1 VIVEFIDGSLFKEMI
16 LQGAHSLEKNKE
28 LINSLNVFPV
38 PDGDTGTNMSLTMKA
53 AVKEINACDS
63 NSIEEVAKA
72 LANGSLMGA
81 RGNSG
86 VILSQIFR
94 GFAKGVKGKSKIN
107 TEEFAYAF
115 TKGAETAYKAVMKPV
130 EGTILTVARESAEQS
145 LLIAKS
151 EKDTIVFLQR
161 VIKQAEIT
169 LKKTPDMLKV
179 LKEAGVVDSGGK
191 GLVYIYIG
199 FLGALSGETF
209 IKENEEIELA
219 TVTHTHEMI
228 EDLEFS
234 YCTEFLI
241 SASNI
246 NTDKFR
252 DQIEELGDSLLV
264 VGNENIVK
272 VHIHTNNPGI
282 ALEKAIKLGHISDI
296 KIDNMMLQQREQTK
310 SNLKKRKMNQNKN
323 YGIITVSMGEGLTR
337 IFEDFAVDVIIEGG
351 QTMNPSTEDFIKA
364 IDTMDTDTI
373 VILPNNSNI
382 IMAANQAKVISSK
395 NIIVIPTK
403 SVPQGISALIAFN
416 IDADARI
423 NEEAMLDALKNV
435 KTAQVTYAIR
445 DTTFNDI
452 VIAKDDVIAMGNG
465 EIKVAGKDLIEVS
478 KKLLLELVSEED
490 EIITVYYGQDVAEND
505 ANKFVQELE
514 KIFPNC
520 DIELYDGG
528 QPLYYYLFSIE

>member
-1 VIVEFIDGSLFKEMI
+1 MIVEFIDGSLFKEMI